1 VSSTLPNSK
10 TKSVKAAVY
19 APYVYR
25 WMLDFVR
32 ALSELSGE
40 VRFYSRGIFGNY
52 PWKQYE
58 QRVRL
63 MNKQRFFGAVI
74 NYARYRP
81 DVVVLLASETL
92 TSLAIY
98 MVSKIIGTSTVL
110 VIEEN
115 RERTYASAL
124 VQSLAFLKRLFV
136 VATHRSADVLV
147 AESQPSEDYLLRMG
161 CAIERIHVVPHG
173 TNIDDF
179 QPRPKNRQLAALIGL
194 SEDDLR
200 ATIVLFVGEFSA
212 YKGAEFLAQAIIQ
225 FSNLGEVIF
234 LIPSHGS
241 VFLKHK
247 PQFNAMKNVYAYP
260 SLDDECMPDLYNL
273 SDIVVVPSELREAGS
288 SDRSP
293 NSLIEAMACGKAVI
307 GTTVGGIPAIMDEA
321 GLSIRPNDPAAI
333 AEAIS
338 ALNADKELREMLGTR
353 ARERA
358 VTALNNRIYARHIL
372 ELWKQ
377 AEHA

>member
-1 VSSTLPNSK
+1 VSATLLNGKTNSI
-10 TKSVKAAVY
+10 KAAMY

-32 ALSELSGE
+32 ALSELSLD
-40 VRFYSRGIFGNY
+40 VRFYSCGIFGNY
-52 PWKQYE
+52 PWEQYE
-58 QRVRL
+58 QRVHL
-63 MNKQRFFGAVI
+63 VNKQRFFTGVV

-110 VIEEN
+110 VVEEN

-124 VQSLAFLKRLFV
+124 LRSLASLKRLFV
-136 VATHRSADVLV
+136 VAIHRSADVLV

-179 QPRPKNRQLAALIGL
+179 RPRPKSRQLAALIGL

-200 ATIVLFVGEFSA
+200 ATVVLFVGEFSE
-212 YKGAEFLAQAIIQ
+212 YKGAEFLAQALIR
-225 FSNLGEVIF
+225 FPDLCEVIF

-247 PQFNAMKNVYAYP
+247 LEFNAMTNVYTYP
-260 SLDDECMPDLYNL
+260 SLDDECMPYLYNL
-273 SDIVVVPSELREAGS
+273 SDIVVVPSELCQAGS

-307 GTTVGGIPAIMDEA
+307 GTAVGGIPAIMDQA
-321 GLSIRPNDPAAI
+321 GVLIRPNDPTAI
-333 AEAIS
+333 AEAIL
-338 ALNADKELREMLGTR
+338 ALNADEALRDVLGTM

-358 VTALNNRIYARHIL
+358 IAALDNRRYARHIL

-377 AEHA
+377 ADHA

>member
-1 VSSTLPNSK
+1 MSAKLQNGK
-10 TKSVKAAVY
+10 ANSVKAAVY

-32 ALSELSGE
+32 ALSDLSEE
-40 VRFYSRGIFGNY
+40 VRFYSRGIYGNY

-63 MNKQRFFGAVI
+63 VNKQRLFGAVI
-74 NYARYRP
+74 NYVRYRP

-92 TSLAIY
+92 TSLVIY
-98 MVSKIIGTSTVL
+98 IMSKIIGTSTVL
-110 VIEEN
+110 IVEEN
-115 RERTYASAL
+115 RERTYTSAL
-124 VQSLAFLKRLFV
+124 LRCLAFLKRLFV
-136 VATHRSADVLV
+136 VAAHRSADLLV

-161 CAIERIHVVPHG
+161 CAVERIHVVPHG

-179 QPRPKNRQLAALIGL
+179 QPRPKSRQLAALLGL

-200 ATIVLFVGEFSA
+200 ATVVLFVGEFTE
-212 YKGAEFLAQAIIQ
+212 YKGAEFLAQAIIY
-225 FSNLGEVIF
+225 FPNLNEVIF
-234 LIPSHGS
+234 LIPSQGS

-247 PQFNAMKNVYAYP
+247 LQFNAMKNVYTYP
-260 SLDDECMPDLYNL
+260 SLDDECMPYLYNL
-273 SDIVVVPSELREAGS
+273 SDIVVVPSELREGGS

-307 GTTVGGIPAIMDEA
+307 GTTVGGIPAIMDQA
-321 GLSIRPNDPAAI
+321 GLLIRPNDPAAI

-338 ALNADKELREMLGTR
+338 ALDADEELREMLGTR

-358 VTALNNRIYARHIL
+358 VTALNNRLYARYIL
-372 ELWKQ
+372 ELCKR